1 MASPHDG
8 GRNWQRE
15 GDGLTVGSHYRERRS
30 AFDDDKER
38 GWINREWQG
47 APCSQVA
54 AGHPPTCTSGLATAA
69 VLKAFDCAIVS
80 WRPVLEGPAA
90 PRFGCRLSK
99 RRSGLLAGAAWCLA
113 FATVDEQIVKLIG
126 ADEGTEMMGA
136 ERCALPVA
144 PASHNLQ
151 QISEPRALNI
161 VALVSPS
168 WLRFRQD
175 KCCF

>member
-1 MASPHDG
+1 M
-8 GRNWQRE
+8 
-15 GDGLTVGSHYRERRS
+15 
-30 AFDDDKER
+30 
-38 GWINREWQG
+38 
-47 APCSQVA
+47 
-54 AGHPPTCTSGLATAA
+54 
-69 VLKAFDCAIVS
+69 
-80 WRPVLEGPAA
+80 LEGPAA